1 MPGRAKPRGGS
12 RSPGLLRTRRRW
24 PSSIR
29 IALAPRV
36 VETLERTCRAGMFE
50 PIPAGD
56 VGPVQGPADPFPHC
70 QLPQEPLVHCPVCGS
85 GLIYPLPPCDRVSAG
100 EVECRCPDCEHTGV
114 VVTTPLVAA
123 VWRRRSERA
132 AAAMW
137 CLAEAITED
146 RAS

>member
-1 MPGRAKPRGGS
+1 
-12 RSPGLLRTRRRW
+12 
-24 PSSIR
+24 
-29 IALAPRV
+29 
-36 VETLERTCRAGMFE
+36 
-50 PIPAGD
+50 
-56 VGPVQGPADPFPHC
+56 VQGPADPFPHC
-70 QLPQEPLVHCPVCGS
+70 HLPQEPLVHCPVCGG
-85 GLIYPLPPCDRVSAG
+85 GLIYPLPACDGASAG